1 MYINTITSE
10 EAKKMIDER
19 EDITILDVRGE
30 SEYREGH
37 IKGSKLIPLEFLE
50 ANVEDEV
57 PDKNSTIFIYCRSG
71 KKAKIGCEYLKELGY
86 DNVYDMGGIMDWP
99 YEIES

>member
-57 PDKNSTIFIYCRSG
+57 PDKNSTI
-71 KKAKIGCEYLKELGY
+71 
-86 DNVYDMGGIMDWP
+86 
-99 YEIES
+99 

>member
-1 MYINTITSE
+1 MKCQIKILQFLYI
-10 EAKKMIDER
+10 
-19 EDITILDVRGE
+19 
-30 SEYREGH
+30 
-37 IKGSKLIPLEFLE
+37 
-50 ANVEDEV
+50 VEVE
-57 PDKNSTIFIYCRSG
+57 

>member
-1 MYINTITSE
+1 MYVNTITPE
-10 EAKKMIDER
+10 EAKKMLDER

-30 SEYREGH
+30 NEYREGH
-37 IKGSKLIPLEFLE
+37 IKGSKSIPLEFLE
-50 ANVEDEV
+50 TNVEDEV
-57 PDKNSTIFIYCRSG
+57 PDKNSTIFIYCKSG
-71 KKAKIGCEYLKELGY
+71 KKAKVGYGYLKELGY